1 MRGTL
6 ALAKVLAAVLLGL
19 ASISAAQALEGDSFR
34 SPSSNIHCA
43 YFADTDGA
51 SLRCDI
57 RQTSNKPPPRP
68 RECDLDWGNA
78 FEVLA
83 KSTRGARIC
92 HGDTVA
98 DPNLPVLSY
107 GAVWSRGG
115 FTCHS
120 AETGILCRNA
130 RGAGFELSRAQQR
143 VF

>member
-1 MRGTL
+1 MSL
-6 ALAKVLAAVLLGL
+6 LKLLQAAVLGL
-19 ASISAAQALEGDSFR
+19 AWIPAAQAAEGDSFR
-34 SPSSNIHCA
+34 APSGNIHCS
-43 YFADTDGA
+43 YDEDSA

-57 RQTSNKPPPRP
+57 MQTTNRPPPRP

-78 FEVLA
+78 FEILQR
-83 KSTRGARIC
+83 STRGARIC

-98 DPNLPVLSY
+98 DPNLPVLPY

-120 AETGILCRNA
+120 AETGMLCRNG
-130 RGAGFELSRAQQR
+130 RGAGFELSRTRQR